1 MITSPFPF
9 LPSSP
14 SIQSIMLINDSST
27 KILLNSLE
35 NACVLRTELYKL
47 IEGGASVLITLPL
60 FLVTKFL
67 REIFCLQ

>member
-14 SIQSIMLINDSST
+14 SIQSSTIMLINDSAT

-47 IEGGASVLITLPL
+47 IEGGASVLITL
-60 FLVTKFL
+60 LVTKFM

>member
-1 MITSPFPF
+1 
-9 LPSSP
+9 
-14 SIQSIMLINDSST
+14 MLINDSAT

-47 IEGGASVLITLPL
+47 IEGGASVLITL
-60 FLVTKFL
+60 LVTKFM